1 MHWLL
6 YRRLGVATGLGRT
19 ARRAL
24 AVGLVLLWI
33 PPVVAVGAGNAYSPQ
48 PIRPI
53 VWWGE
58 VWLAVIFYLLIGLA
72 VLGVVFAVARLLE
85 FRHRRGLIQVASGVL
100 VVASLGTVAYGVTE
114 ANDLRVLETDL
125 SFAELPRA
133 ADGPRY
139 RSARGAAREEREVR
153 RRG

>member
-1 MHWLL
+1 VHWLL
-6 YRRLGVATGLGRT
+6 YRRLGVATGRT

>member
-58 VWLAVIFYLLIGLA
+58 VWLAVIFYLNRKNREKLERVMPVAAMAESLTWTQAYNKAGLA
-72 VLGVVFAVARLLE
+72 MLC
-85 FRHRRGLIQVASGVL
+85 
-100 VVASLGTVAYGVTE
+100 T
-114 ANDLRVLETDL
+114 
-125 SFAELPRA
+125 
-133 ADGPRY
+133 
-139 RSARGAAREEREVR
+139 
-153 RRG
+153 